1 MVMKKDIVEKTK
13 EELKQII
20 TDYSVDFV
28 IIFGSLVKGNF
39 REDSDIDI
47 AIHLQ
52 RDLELLEIGDI
63 VSRLETKLEKNV
75 DIVILNNLYKMD
87 PVMAFEIISKGMP
100 IYVIN
105 KEKFVE
111 FKYRTF
117 IEYMDTEYLRKMMDR
132 DLKERIKNRKFGI
145 RK

>member
-63 VSRLETKLEKNV
+63 VSRLETKLEKSV

-100 IYVIN
+100 IYLIN

>member
-63 VSRLETKLEKNV
+63 VSRLETKLEKSV

-100 IYVIN
+100 IYLIN

-117 IEYMDTEYLRKMMDR
+117 IEYMDTEYLRKLIDR

>member
-1 MVMKKDIVEKTK
+1 MKKDIVEKTK

-117 IEYMDTEYLRKMMDR
+117 IEYMDTEYLRKLIDR

>member
-117 IEYMDTEYLRKMMDR
+117 IEYMDTEYLRKLIDR

>member
-13 EELKQII
+13 EELKEII
-20 TDYSVDFV
+20 IDYPVDFV